1 MSDQAR
7 QMLWPQPSP
16 PADSA
21 AGVLRMAFLRWQCR
35 VRQVMMREDLGRPG
49 PGIMPDVLPA
59 GGGESLGQ
67 IITVMNK
74 TGPYDKTPEMQHM
87 VRRTNDPAARREAAL
102 KLFSEFYYQKPHE
115 FSDMLCAGFA
125 PGSPGAAA
133 LRRAERLRLRFAA
146 FNQRFDIPVRVWTLT
161 ENNPAWQATWW
172 HNALFNPALSREAVI
187 LGFAPDWTGASAD
200 PAPHGARQG

>member
-1 MSDQAR
+1 MSEQAR
-7 QMLWPQPSP
+7 QMLWPQPAP

-21 AGVLRMAFLRWQCR
+21 AAALRMAFMRWQCR
-35 VRQVMMREDLGRPG
+35 VRQMMMREDLGRPG
-49 PGIMPDVLPA
+49 PGIMPEILPE
-59 GGGESLGQ
+59 GGGESLGT

-115 FSDMLCAGFA
+115 FSDMLCACFA

-133 LRRAERLRLRFAA
+133 LRQAERVRLRFAA
-146 FNQRFDIPVRVWTLT
+146 FNQRFEIPVRVWQLT
-161 ENNPAWQATWW
+161 EKNPAWQATWW

-187 LGFAPDWTGASAD
+187 LGFAPDWASASAE
-200 PAPHGARQG
+200 PAPQGAQQ